1 MWPALALAAVPALTR
16 LAPYIP
22 RLTGFLANAWNN
34 APAWRQLATVASFSA
49 IPLLNDAL
57 SPKAPQPTEEN
68 KQPSE
73 NLPTSTQTPTPETP
87 NQALPAS
94 PPKIEASFPSLPDMQ
109 ESLQQQISQNPYIQ
123 AHMDFMSRLS
133 EGLSR
138 WIAEKNPRG
147 QAIIKA
153 MSILTPF
160 IAQSENVAKL
170 SMQDEM
176 QRLAMQRLIQSGMLE
191 QQKQSLMAMRAA
203 LSVIP
208 SLLLLPPELRDVAMR
223 QLKVAIPET
232 GIIQPPMFQ
241 AMFGDKPLAQVMS
254 DINEAYQYAN
264 SGKGN
269 K

>member
-1 MWPALALAAVPALTR
+1 MWQTILGAIPALARFVST
-16 LAPYIP
+16 
-22 RLTGFLANAWNN
+22 AWSN
-34 APAWRQLATVASFSA
+34 APALNQLATVASFSA

-68 KQPSE
+68 KQLSE
-73 NLPTSTQTPTPETP
+73 NLPTSTQTPTPEVS
-87 NQALPAS
+87 NQALPTS
-94 PPKIEASFPSLPDMQ
+94 PPKIEASFPSLPNIE
-109 ESLQQQISQNPYIQ
+109 ESLQQRISQNPYIQ
-123 AHMDFMSRLS
+123 AHMDLMSKLS

-147 QAIIKA
+147 QAILKA
-153 MSILTPF
+153 VNILMPF
-160 IAQSENVAKL
+160 IAQSENIAKL

-191 QQKQSLMAMRAA
+191 QQRQSLMGIKEM

-208 SLLLLPPELRDVAMR
+208 NILLLPPELRDIAMR
-223 QLKVAIPET
+223 QLKIAIPQT
-232 GIIQPPMFQ
+232 GMFQ
-241 AMFGDKPLAQVMS
+241 PLMFQNIFGNKSPDQVMS
-254 DINEAYQYAN
+254 DLNEAFQYAN